1 MDNDIINK
9 MNEIQSAVEYESKF
23 SKEHR
28 MWMVDTMNEIKSDVK
43 KINGRVRSN
52 EVAVGWIKGIVGMFT
67 VIIGWLIGKEF

>member
-28 MWMVDTMNEIKSDVK
+28 TWMVDTMNELKDDVK

-52 EVAVGWIKGIVGMFT
+52 EVAVGWVKGIIGMFT
-67 VIIGWLIGKEF
+67 VIIGWLVGKEF

>member
-1 MDNDIINK
+1 MDNDVINK

-28 MWMVDTMNEIKSDVK
+28 TWMVDTMNEIKGDVK